1 MRFFIWQ
8 LFCLLFRYRDRRQ
21 TEAGLGNPHEPAKG
35 SLMCLVATKPS
46 NPVHRTSKRVA
57 FMRCN
62 LQTYTPQSF
71 KEFEEA
77 HVTLAAGPLKS

>member
-21 TEAGLGNPHEPAKG
+21 TEAGFFNPHDLAKG
-35 SLMCLVATKPS
+35 LMMRLVATKPS

-62 LQTYTPQSF
+62 CQRYTRQSF

-77 HVTLAAGPLKS
+77 PATLAAAALKS

>member
-21 TEAGLGNPHEPAKG
+21 TEAGFFNPHDLAKG
-35 SLMCLVATKPS
+35 LMMRLVATKPS

-62 LQTYTPQSF
+62 CQRYTRQSF

-77 HVTLAAGPLKS
+77 PAKLAAVALKS